1 MYIFG
6 YGSLINHHSRLLT
19 SQTGKAVPATV
30 NGLQRHWG
38 KVDGSYKISPLVA
51 MLGKGH
57 CNGVLV
63 KIGENSLVEFDR
75 REKGYRRI
83 ELDPADVAASH
94 AVENQK
100 MVINEPIWAY
110 IRANPQPPC
119 EVQPIM
125 QTYVDTVL
133 AGCLSISE
141 QFAKTFVETTQGW
154 HHPFENDR
162 QQPKYGNLA
171 GVLDEHLMLIDQLIA
186 DVRHPT

>member
-6 YGSLINHHSRLLT
+6 YGSLINRHSRQLT
-19 SQTGKAVPATV
+19 GQTGKAVPAVV
-30 NGLQRHWG
+30 NGLQRQWG
-38 KVDGSYKISPLVA
+38 KVDGRYKIAPLVA
-51 MLGKGH
+51 AVGEGH

-63 KIGENSLVEFDR
+63 KVGCDSLTEFDQ

-83 ELDPADVAASH
+83 ELDPMQVVVSGEATLSD
-94 AVENQK
+94 
-100 MVINEPIWAY
+100 PIWAY
-110 IRANPQPPC
+110 VRVNPDAPC
-119 EVQPIM
+119 ELQPIM

-154 HHPFENDR
+154 HHPLENDR

-171 GVLDEHLMLIDQLIA
+171 GVLDEQLTQIDRLIA
-186 DVRHPT
+186 DVRSPI